1 MTELAGLIL
10 AAGLSSRMGAFK
22 PTLPVG
28 GQSMIRRVADMMRR
42 SGASPIVVVTGFRGE
57 ELERHLEGLD
67 LRFVRNERYYETQ
80 MLDSL
85 LLGLEQLPANTRRV
99 LLSPAD
105 IPLVAPETVDALLAA
120 EGEFVRPLF
129 RDKPGHPVVLS
140 RSIFPALKSFHGEGG
155 LKGAVNALGVPI
167 TDVPVEDRGTL
178 LDCDTREEYDALLR
192 VCRETRAD
200 RPARGRRRV
209 QDFLP

>member
-10 AAGLSSRMGAFK
+10 AAGLSSRMGVFK

-28 GQSMIRRVADMMRR
+28 GQSMIRRVADMMGR

-85 LLGLEQLPANTRRV
+85 LLGLERLPADTRRV
-99 LLSPAD
+99 LVSPAD

-129 RDKPGHPVVLS
+129 RDRPGHPVVLS
-140 RSIFPALKSFHGEGG
+140 RSILPALKSFRGEGG
-155 LKGAVNALGVPI
+155 LRGAVMALGIPV

-178 LDCDTREEYDALLR
+178 LDCDTQEEYDALLR
-192 VCRETRAD
+192 VCRETQAD
-200 RPARGRRRV
+200 RSLRGRRRV
-209 QDFLP
+209 HDFLP